1 MKKVRKVEKQK
12 LTLNLSEPKGLKKD
26 MAVPPVLVNSKIEI
40 TKPQSSKDTQR
51 AGLADYRKGI
61 KDMAVTLKDDAIGLA
76 EGNLLNAKLGLWEA
90 MAVVERMM
98 KENRS
103 V

>member
-40 TKPQSSKDTQR
+40 TEPAT
-51 AGLADYRKGI
+51 
-61 KDMAVTLKDDAIGLA
+61 T
-76 EGNLLNAKLGLWEA
+76 
-90 MAVVERMM
+90 
-98 KENRS
+98 
-103 V
+103 